1 MRTDTKFRM
10 KVAKAT
16 DNASL
21 VAWDTCHKIYIAMD
35 DKEASWYVEN
45 KFTTFSG
52 SPDEMLDHVCQWYE
66 QSCGLE
72 FIDATS
78 WDDQHSNTRFVSV
91 IPQGYFSEGY
101 E

>member
-1 MRTDTKFRM
+1 MNMSPEFRM

-16 DNASL
+16 DNATL

-52 SPDEMLDHVCQWYE
+52 SPEEMLDHVCQWYE

-78 WDDQHSNTRFVSV
+78 WDAGRGGTNFHSV
-91 IPQGYFSEGY
+91 IPQGYLSEGY